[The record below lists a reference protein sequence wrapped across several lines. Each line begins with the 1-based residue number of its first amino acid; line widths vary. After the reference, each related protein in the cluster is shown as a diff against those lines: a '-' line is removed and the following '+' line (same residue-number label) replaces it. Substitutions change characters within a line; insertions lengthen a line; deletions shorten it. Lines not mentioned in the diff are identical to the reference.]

1 MSRVNRSNKTN
12 QVETNYNNKVVW
24 ITGASSGIG
33 EALAYSLNRKGALL
47 IISGR
52 SHENLEKVKR
62 NCSNPANVEVLAID
76 LEQPDTLAAK
86 TEQALKL
93 YGRVDF
99 MMHNA
104 GVALRDRVIHTS
116 MNMDRK
122 IMQVNY
128 FAPVEI
134 TKALLPSMIKNKSG
148 NISVVSSISG
158 KFGVPKLSAYSAS
171 KHALHGFF
179 ESLRSEV
186 HKHNVHVTII
196 TPGFIKTDITV
207 NAYTGQGGNYGK
219 MVSANKNGMSP
230 ARCAEKMAKAMLN
243 NKQEAYIGGID
254 IISIYIKRFFP
265 ALFSVV
271 IRSSPI
277 RKIDSIKL
285 FFKKMVLA
293 PSVKFQPANI

>member
-1 MSRVNRSNKTN
+1 M
-12 QVETNYNNKVVW
+12 ETNYKNKVVW

-52 SHENLEKVKR
+52 SIENLEKVKR
-62 NCSNPANVEVLAID
+62 HCLHPARVEVLPID
-76 LEQPDTLAAK
+76 LEQPDTLSAK
-86 TEQALKL
+86 TEQALTL
-93 YGRVDF
+93 FGRVDF

-116 MNMDRK
+116 MDMDRR

-128 FAPVEI
+128 FAPVAI

-148 NISVVSSISG
+148 NIAVVSSISG

-196 TPGFIKTDITV
+196 TPGFIKTGITV

-219 MVSANKNGMSP
+219 MVNANKNGMSP
-230 ARCAEKMAKAMLN
+230 ERCAEKMAKAMLK
-243 NKQEAYIGGID
+243 NKQEAYIGGVD
-254 IISIYIKRFFP
+254 ILSIYIKRFFP
-265 ALFSVV
+265 DLFSVV

-277 RKIDSIKL
+277 RKMETIKH
-285 FFKKMVLA
+285 FIKKLIFI
-293 PSVKFQPANI
+293 PSVKLQPAGI

>member
-1 MSRVNRSNKTN
+1 
-12 QVETNYNNKVVW
+12 W

-33 EALAYSLNRKGALL
+33 EALAYSLNSKGALL

-52 SHENLEKVKR
+52 SIENLEKVKR
-62 NCSNPANVEVLAID
+62 NCLYPDNVEVLALD
-76 LEQPDTLAAK
+76 LEQPGTLAAK

-116 MNMDRK
+116 MEMDRK

-128 FAPVEI
+128 FAPIEI

-148 NISVVSSISG
+148 NIAVVSSISG

-186 HKHNVHVTII
+186 HKHNVNITII

-207 NAYTGQGGNYGK
+207 NAYTGHGGNYGK

-230 ARCAEKMAKAMLN
+230 ARCAEKMARAMLN
-243 NKQEAYIGGID
+243 NKQEAYIGGVD
-254 IISIYIKRFFP
+254 ILSIYVKRFFP
-265 ALFSVV
+265 DLFSVV
-271 IRSSPI
+271 IRSSPV
-277 RKIDSIKL
+277 
-285 FFKKMVLA
+285 KKMETIKQFIKKLIFI
-293 PSVKFQPANI
+293 PSFKLQSAKI

>member
-1 MSRVNRSNKTN
+1 MKSK
-12 QVETNYNNKVVW
+12 YNNKVVW

-52 SHENLEKVKR
+52 SIENLEKVKR
-62 NCSNPANVEVLAID
+62 NCFSPANVEVLALD
-76 LEQPDTLAAK
+76 LEQPDTLVGK
-86 TEQALKL
+86 TEQALAL

-104 GVALRDRVIHTS
+104 GVTLRDRVIHTS
-116 MNMDRK
+116 MDMDRK

-148 NISVVSSISG
+148 NIAVVSSISG

-186 HKHNVHVTII
+186 HKHNVNVTII

-207 NAYTGQGGNYGK
+207 NAYTGHGGNYGK
-219 MVSANKNGMSP
+219 MVKANKNGMS
-230 ARCAEKMAKAMLN
+230 AERCAEKMAKAMLN
-243 NKQEAYIGGID
+243 NKQEAYIGGVD
-254 IISIYIKRFFP
+254 ILSIYIKRFFP
-265 ALFSVV
+265 AIFSVV

-277 RKIDSIKL
+277 RKMDNIRQFI
-285 FFKKMVLA
+285 KKMVLI
-293 PSVKFQPANI
+293 PTVKLQPARI

>member
-1 MSRVNRSNKTN
+1 M
-12 QVETNYNNKVVW
+12 ETNYNNKVVW

-33 EALAYSLNRKGALL
+33 EALAYSLNSKGALL

-52 SHENLEKVKR
+52 NIENLEKVKR
-62 NCSNPANVEVLAID
+62 NCSNPANVEVFTLD
-76 LEQPDTLAAK
+76 LEQPDTLVAR

-116 MNMDRK
+116 MEMDRK

-128 FAPVEI
+128 FAPIEI

-148 NISVVSSISG
+148 NIAVVSSISG

-179 ESLRSEV
+179 ESLR
-186 HKHNVHVTII
+186 
-196 TPGFIKTDITV
+196 
-207 NAYTGQGGNYGK
+207 
-219 MVSANKNGMSP
+219 
-230 ARCAEKMAKAMLN
+230 
-243 NKQEAYIGGID
+243 
-254 IISIYIKRFFP
+254 
-265 ALFSVV
+265 
-271 IRSSPI
+271 
-277 RKIDSIKL
+277 
-285 FFKKMVLA
+285 
-293 PSVKFQPANI
+293 